1 MGVRNIFPSSIAFAI
16 TLRVRGKPLRVEV
29 ILDLQD
35 RLLFVPSGILP
46 EIVDRIEAFIEQLEA
61 LTADVLAR
69 QKWDG
74 KDPLTQYQSVTL
86 LPGYRLN
93 RSQLSFNVILG
104 DSFLLPVY
112 ELEGRSSIDLAEGNQ
127 A

>member
-1 MGVRNIFPSSIAFAI
+1 MGVRNIFPDSIAFAVG
-16 TLRVRGKPLRVEV
+16 LRAHGKQLRVEV

-46 EIVDRIEAFIEQLEA
+46 EMIDRVETFAEQLGA
-61 LTADVLAR
+61 LTAEVLAR

-104 DSFLLPVY
+104 DSVLLPVQ
-112 ELEGRSSIDLAEGNQ
+112 ELEGRSSVDLEESDRA
-127 A
+127 